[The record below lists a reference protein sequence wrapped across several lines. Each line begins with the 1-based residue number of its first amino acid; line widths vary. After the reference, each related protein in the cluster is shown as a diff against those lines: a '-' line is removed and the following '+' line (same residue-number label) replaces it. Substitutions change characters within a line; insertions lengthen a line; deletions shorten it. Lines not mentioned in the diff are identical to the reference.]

1 MIEFVVKGIRI
12 KLSFLFFWF
21 FALLLF
27 IDKSGFVLMGFI
39 AASIHELG
47 HLLAFVLL
55 NDLPTELSFEVAGI
69 KMVRSQKIIP
79 AWKSLVQLLA
89 GSSLNFIFFF
99 ILLFSLHSVN
109 RISVFA
115 TCHFMLGVFNLLPIR
130 ALDGGK
136 IIQLLLDKI
145 FSPRISV
152 LVCTMISWG
161 TLVLLIGICLYFF
174 FVGTGNLSLF
184 SICIWMGIVCC
195 KKESL

>member
-55 NDLPTELSFEVAGI
+55 NDLPIELSFEIAGI

-99 ILLFSLHSVN
+99 I
-109 RISVFA
+109 
-115 TCHFMLGVFNLLPIR
+115 
-130 ALDGGK
+130 
-136 IIQLLLDKI
+136 
-145 FSPRISV
+145 
-152 LVCTMISWG
+152 
-161 TLVLLIGICLYFF
+161 FF
-174 FVGTGNLSLF
+174 
-184 SICIWMGIVCC
+184 
-195 KKESL
+195 